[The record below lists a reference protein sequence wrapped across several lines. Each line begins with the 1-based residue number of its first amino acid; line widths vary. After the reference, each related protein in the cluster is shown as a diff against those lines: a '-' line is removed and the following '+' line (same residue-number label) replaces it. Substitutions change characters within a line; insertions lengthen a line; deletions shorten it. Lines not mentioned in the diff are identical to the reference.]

1 MVRPQI
7 GASLRVVYSA
17 PPLSGFLGALAR
29 YSVRP
34 RLPIQCHNHTATLTM
49 KANEPGAVDPRSH
62 HEAVRMM
69 GNEPRAIQ
77 MAMGISPPLRQRGS
91 RHLPAAQLKSS
102 IHPNTSQARA
112 YDTWGIN
119 SQADLEGSAPWT
131 VLSLGRNLP
140 AGGIR

>member
-1 MVRPQI
+1 MD
-7 GASLRVVYSA
+7 
-17 PPLSGFLGALAR
+17 ALAR

-34 RLPIQCHNHTATLTM
+34 RLPIQCHNHTATLIM

-77 MAMGISPPLRQRGS
+77 MAMCVNEVHGTSLQPS
-91 RHLPAAQLKSS
+91 SSLPFIPTLLK
-102 IHPNTSQARA
+102 
-112 YDTWGIN
+112 
-119 SQADLEGSAPWT
+119 
-131 VLSLGRNLP
+131 LGLTRPGGKRPFDCAIVDRNLP